1 MTSSEFWFL
10 AISLPYD
17 IASFC
22 VLNNLVGF
30 ELNKNKNNKKTHK
43 KIKNEYYFINKW
55 IKTTKMKKI
64 I

>member
-10 AISLPYD
+10 AISLPYN

-22 VLNNLVGF
+22 VLNNLDGF
-30 ELNKNKNNKKTHK
+30 ELNKNKNNKKYIK
-43 KIKNEYYFINKW
+43 KQKNEYYFINKW